1 MTRNKAPTM
10 ADVAKAAGVSPMTV
24 SRALRSDAPV
34 SDETRAKIRQAADE
48 LGYVLDGTAS
58 GLSSRHSGFVAMT
71 LPSIVSPGFAATLQG
86 LTDNLNDTGLDLL
99 LGYTNYDIEEEE
111 RIIKSILRRRPEAI
125 VVTGGNHTEQC
136 RKYLANSGVPVI
148 ETWDQPRDP
157 IDSSVGFS
165 NANAASLVAHHFHDL
180 GHTKIGFIGRHTQ
193 KDTRGYAR
201 RDGFLSTLKELGLDD
216 TRVASTGPP
225 PTTMEAA
232 ARALGDLL
240 ARHPDTQAV
249 MCVTD
254 TAAFGVAMECHR
266 RGIRVPEDL
275 AIAGFG
281 ADEIS
286 TNCVPRLTTVDVG
299 TYNIGTQAGEIIKA
313 ALSQSQD
320 GHTPRQV
327 ETSCTLIPRESTQAQ
342 KD

>member
-1 MTRNKAPTM
+1 M

-24 SRALRSDAPV
+24 SRALRSGAPV
-34 SDETRAKIRQAADE
+34 SDDTRQKIHKAADA
-48 LGYVLDGTAS
+48 LGYVLDSTAS
-58 GLSSRHSGFVAMT
+58 GLSSRQSGFVAMT

-86 LTDNLNDTGLDLL
+86 LTDNLKDTGLDLL
-99 LGYTNYDIEEEE
+99 LGYTDYDIEEEE
-111 RIIKSILRRRPEAI
+111 RVIKSILRRRPEAI

-136 RKYLANSGVPVI
+136 RKYLASSGVPVI
-148 ETWDQPRDP
+148 ETWDQPSHP

-165 NANAASLVAHHFHDL
+165 NAQAAGLVAHHFHDL

-201 RDGFLSTLKELGLDD
+201 RDGFLNTLQSLGLD
-216 TRVASTGPP
+216 THRVASTGPP

-240 ARHPDTQAV
+240 DRHPETQAV

-254 TAAFGVAMECHR
+254 TAAFGALMECHR

-286 TNCVPRLTTVDVG
+286 INCVPAITTVDVG
-299 TYNIGTQAGEIIKA
+299 TYDIGTKAGEIIKA
-313 ALSQSQD
+313 ALNHKQAA
-320 GHTPRQV
+320 HTPRQIA
-327 ETSCTLIPRESTQAQ
+327 TKCTLIPRGSTAGQ
-342 KD
+342 KT